1 MCTVFC
7 RDNMPNWG
15 YNFVSCNFSW
25 PTFVYIFQSSVLVKI
40 NHLKQASVQNIGIR
54 APSHDLQWKCL
65 KVFGAFSIFH
75 AKVCLC
81 CFLWN
86 LMLIMLWVLSLMN
99 HKSYGTLRVANVWSC
114 WCPPWLRRLDSLQ
127 ISQKIGK
134 FMYIFWCSTLKW
146 YWTPKFVFS
155 ITRIIEGCQGRLW
168 HDFQKKL
175 GFLLL
180 YFLKYSTVLTRYLNV
195 FSGSS
200 YKKLSYEK
208 SLRKRK

>member
-54 APSHDLQWKCL
+54 APSHDLQGKCL
-65 KVFGAFSIFH
+65 KVFGACSIFY

-86 LMLIMLWVLSLMN
+86 LMLIMLWVLSFMN
-99 HKSYGTLRVANVWSC
+99 QKSYGTLRVANVWSC

-134 FMYIFWCSTLKW
+134 FMCILRCSTLKC
-146 YWTPKFVFS
+146 YWAPKFVFFHYKDYRGVS
-155 ITRIIEGCQGRLW
+155 RDTLAWFSEKI
-168 HDFQKKL
+168 
-175 GFLLL
+175 GFPFALFFKIFDCFGKISECFFRK
-180 YFLKYSTVLTRYLNV
+180 FL
-195 FSGSS
+195 
-200 YKKLSYEK
+200 
-208 SLRKRK
+208 